1 MPFSTT
7 PMAAR
12 MSCKNSKRNIL
23 SSKIALRPRAA
34 GSYAAKRL
42 CFPAFCATHAQF
54 IIIKHSCMEIKG
66 GRRIAGIFRRKAL
79 APRRRC
85 NMPAG
90 IKQRARATA
99 QALQFLFCG
108 PAGRM
113 AQAVCPGGWGACAW
127 LPRLFQIW
135 RCPAC
140 PLAPDTP
147 PKTPRRPRSG
157 ANCSSMPSL
166 SGSSWPRRK
175 SR

>member
-12 MSCKNSKRNIL
+12 MSCKNSKRNTL
-23 SSKIALRPRAA
+23 FSKIALRPRAA

-90 IKQRARATA
+90 IKQGPRNSASPAIP
-99 QALQFLFCG
+99 FLRPRRG
-108 PAGRM
+108 AWRRPSAPAGR
-113 AQAVCPGGWGACAW
+113 A
-127 LPRLFQIW
+127 
-135 RCPAC
+135 
-140 PLAPDTP
+140 LAPGYTP
-147 PKTPRRPRSG
+147 AFPNMALSSLPTCSG
-157 ANCSSMPSL
+157 YAAENAS
-166 SGSSWPRRK
+166 
-175 SR
+175 